1 MAVFKDAG
9 AVVTTPSSG
18 TYVIECIGNVGALAD
33 LLADRVR
40 ELGGDEAARNADEA
54 FRGGVPSAAPTSSRP
69 SRGSKAVAATRG
81 APKPKREPSKTKAA
95 IAAAKRRARIKAEKL
110 AAEEEA
116 RQASREASLRA
127 SRETKHAYDAS
138 LDVEE
143 DVAEAAE
150 AMRGMIPAAS
160 PSGLGLPPDF
170 DAVSASDEEGRED
183 LREGSTTKK
192 QLETHGSAFAARTA
206 NEPEGEKKS
215 ESDRSAASL
224 FAARLRERFPRGAAF
239 AFDRKEAAVCE
250 MRGWDRVAACRVRS
264 VDADGGVIVA
274 CRTAE
279 TEGAFVGAFRV
290 PPRVALRVLVHRA
303 PETLGE
309 RGEEKRVFLP
319 EPPPTFPSGSA
330 ERRRA
335 LASAAAAAAA
345 LAAARR
351 EGPDAFAPG
360 SWVLERRAA
369 AEAAASGGGRKRP
382 RWADAIEAP
391 PERGAGLAS
400 ALERDI
406 ALLAHEVASFRRETR
421 EGLASACAA
430 LERVAAEIRALR
442 NGGGAKPPD
451 EDAGRGGGD
460 ALHADARAREE
471 KEEGTAKT
479 ADEAGPSESPFERSA
494 FVAEA
499 RALAALREQRAS
511 EAKKS
516 PSEPPRGGATTASE
530 AADKKSRG
538 EASPAP
544 TRLPGR
550 RGESA
555 SPDLSRSLEVVPETP
570 ADGAAGGA
578 DSGAGGERFHTPR
591 GGAGDEDQSARAA
604 TSGDAGLERD
614 VPGAAFAG

>member
-33 LLADRVR
+33 LLADCVR
-40 ELGGDEAARNADEA
+40 ELGGDEARNADEA
-54 FRGGVPSAAPTSSRP
+54 FRGGVPSDAATSSRP
-69 SRGSKAVAATRG
+69 SRGKRKAVAATRG
-81 APKPKREPSKTKAA
+81 SPKPKREPSKTKAA

-110 AAEEEA
+110 AAEGEA
-116 RQASREASLRA
+116 RQASRELPSLRA
-127 SRETKHAYDAS
+127 SRETKYAYDAS

-170 DAVSASDEEGRED
+170 DAVSESDEEGRED
-183 LREGSTTKK
+183 LREGGTTKN
-192 QLETHGSAFAARTA
+192 QLETPDAFPEGTA
-206 NEPEGEKKS
+206 NETDRER
-215 ESDRSAASL
+215 DRSAASL

-279 TEGAFVGAFRV
+279 TDGAFVGAFRV
-290 PPRVALRVLVHRA
+290 PPRAALRVLAHRA

-309 RGEEKRVFLP
+309 RGEEEKRLP

-382 RWADAIEAP
+382 RFADATEAP

-406 ALLAHEVASFRRETR
+406 VLLAHEVASFRRETR
-421 EGLASACAA
+421 EGLASACAG

-451 EDAGRGGGD
+451 GDAGRGGGD
-460 ALHADARAREE
+460 ALHADAGAREE
-471 KEEGTAKT
+471 KGEGTAKM
-479 ADEAGPSESPFERSA
+479 ADEAGPSKSPFERSA

-499 RALAALREQRAS
+499 RALAALCEQRAD

-538 EASPAP
+538 EPSPAP
-544 TRLPGR
+544 TRLPGPR
-550 RGESA
+550 DKSA
-555 SPDLSRSLEVVPETP
+555 SPDRSLEVVPETP
-570 ADGAAGGA
+570 ADGAAG

-591 GGAGDEDQSARAA
+591 GAGGEDQSARAA

>member
-40 ELGGDEAARNADEA
+40 ELGGDEARDADEA
-54 FRGGVPSAAPTSSRP
+54 FRGGVPSDAATSSRP
-69 SRGSKAVAATRG
+69 SRGKRKAVAATRG
-81 APKPKREPSKTKAA
+81 SPKPKREPSKTKAA

-110 AAEEEA
+110 AAEGEA
-116 RQASREASLRA
+116 RQASRELPSLRA
-127 SRETKHAYDAS
+127 SRETKYAYDAS

-170 DAVSASDEEGRED
+170 DAVSESDEEGRED
-183 LREGSTTKK
+183 LREGGTTKN
-192 QLETHGSAFAARTA
+192 QPETPSAFPEGTA
-206 NEPEGEKKS
+206 NETDRER
-215 ESDRSAASL
+215 DRSAASL
-224 FAARLRERFPRGAAF
+224 FAARLRERFPRDAAF

-264 VDADGGVIVA
+264 VDVDGGVIVA

-279 TEGAFVGAFRV
+279 TDGAFVGAFRV
-290 PPRVALRVLVHRA
+290 PPRAALRVLAHRA

-309 RGEEKRVFLP
+309 RGEEKRLP

-369 AEAAASGGGRKRP
+369 AEAAASGGGRKRL
-382 RWADAIEAP
+382 RFADATEAP

-421 EGLASACAA
+421 EGLASACAG
-430 LERVAAEIRALR
+430 LERVAAEIRALG

-451 EDAGRGGGD
+451 GDAGRGGGD
-460 ALHADARAREE
+460 AQHADAGAREE
-471 KEEGTAKT
+471 KGEGTAKM
-479 ADEAGPSESPFERSA
+479 ADEAGPSKSPFERSA

-499 RALAALREQRAS
+499 RALAALCEQRAD

-544 TRLPGR
+544 TRLPGPR
-550 RGESA
+550 DKSA
-555 SPDLSRSLEVVPETP
+555 SPDRSLEVVPETP

-591 GGAGDEDQSARAA
+591 GRAGGEDQSARAA

>member
-40 ELGGDEAARNADEA
+40 ELGGDEARDADEA
-54 FRGGVPSAAPTSSRP
+54 FRGGVPSDAATSSRP
-69 SRGSKAVAATRG
+69 SRGKRKAVAATRG
-81 APKPKREPSKTKAA
+81 SPKPKREPSKTKAA

-110 AAEEEA
+110 AAEGEA
-116 RQASREASLRA
+116 RQASRELPSLRA
-127 SRETKHAYDAS
+127 SRETKYAYDAS

-170 DAVSASDEEGRED
+170 DAVSESDEEGRED
-183 LREGSTTKK
+183 LREGGTTKN
-192 QLETHGSAFAARTA
+192 QPETPSAFPEGTA
-206 NEPEGEKKS
+206 NETDRER
-215 ESDRSAASL
+215 DRSAASL
-224 FAARLRERFPRGAAF
+224 FAARLRERFPRDAAF

-279 TEGAFVGAFRV
+279 TDGAFVGAFRV
-290 PPRVALRVLVHRA
+290 PPRAALRVLAHRA

-309 RGEEKRVFLP
+309 RGEEKRLP

-369 AEAAASGGGRKRP
+369 AEAAASGGGRKRL
-382 RWADAIEAP
+382 RFADATEAP

-421 EGLASACAA
+421 EGLASACAG
-430 LERVAAEIRALR
+430 LERVAAEIRALG

-451 EDAGRGGGD
+451 GDAGRGGGD
-460 ALHADARAREE
+460 AQHADAGAREE
-471 KEEGTAKT
+471 KGEGTAKM
-479 ADEAGPSESPFERSA
+479 ADEAGPSKSPFERSA

-499 RALAALREQRAS
+499 RALAALCEQRAD

-544 TRLPGR
+544 TRLSGP

-555 SPDLSRSLEVVPETP
+555 SPDRSLEVVPETP

-591 GGAGDEDQSARAA
+591 GRAGGEDQSARAA

>member
-33 LLADRVR
+33 LLADCAR
-40 ELGGDEAARNADEA
+40 ELGGDEARNADEA
-54 FRGGVPSAAPTSSRP
+54 FGGVPSDAATSSRP
-69 SRGSKAVAATRG
+69 SRKRKAVAATRG
-81 APKPKREPSKTKAA
+81 SPKPKREPSKTKAA

-110 AAEEEA
+110 AAGEA
-116 RQASREASLRA
+116 RQASRELPSLRN
-127 SRETKHAYDAS
+127 RETKYAYDAS

-150 AMRGMIPAAS
+150 AMRGMIPAAF

-170 DAVSASDEEGRED
+170 DAVSESDEEGRED
-183 LREGSTTKK
+183 LREGGATKN
-192 QLETHGSAFAARTA
+192 QPETPSAFPEGTA
-206 NEPEGEKKS
+206 NETDRGR
-215 ESDRSAASL
+215 DRSAASL

-279 TEGAFVGAFRV
+279 TDGAFVGAFRV
-290 PPRVALRVLVHRA
+290 PPRAALRVLAHRA

-309 RGEEKRVFLP
+309 RGEEKRLP

-369 AEAAASGGGRKRP
+369 AEAAASGGGRKRL
-382 RWADAIEAP
+382 RFADATEAP

-406 ALLAHEVASFRRETR
+406 VLLAHEVASFRRETR
-421 EGLASACAA
+421 EGLASACAG

-460 ALHADARAREE
+460 ALHADAGAREE
-471 KEEGTAKT
+471 KGEGTAKM
-479 ADEAGPSESPFERSA
+479 ADEAGPSKSPFERSA

-499 RALAALREQRAS
+499 RALAALCEQRAD

-544 TRLPGR
+544 TRLPGP

-555 SPDLSRSLEVVPETP
+555 SPDRSLEVVPETP
-570 ADGAAGGA
+570 ADGAADGA

-591 GGAGDEDQSARAA
+591 GDAGGEDQSARAA

>member
-40 ELGGDEAARNADEA
+40 ELGGDEARDADEA
-54 FRGGVPSAAPTSSRP
+54 FRGGVPSDAATSSRP
-69 SRGSKAVAATRG
+69 SRGKRKAVAATRG
-81 APKPKREPSKTKAA
+81 SPKPKREPSKTKAA

-110 AAEEEA
+110 AAGEA
-116 RQASREASLRA
+116 RQASRELPSLRN
-127 SRETKHAYDAS
+127 RETKYAYDAS

-170 DAVSASDEEGRED
+170 DAVSESDEEGRED
-183 LREGSTTKK
+183 LREGAATKN
-192 QLETHGSAFAARTA
+192 QPLTPSAFPEGTA
-206 NEPEGEKKS
+206 NETDRER
-215 ESDRSAASL
+215 DRSAASL
-224 FAARLRERFPRGAAF
+224 FAARLRERFPRDAAF

-279 TEGAFVGAFRV
+279 TDGAFVGAFRV
-290 PPRVALRVLVHRA
+290 PPRAALRVLAHRA

-309 RGEEKRVFLP
+309 RGEEKRLP

-369 AEAAASGGGRKRP
+369 AEAATSGGGRKRL
-382 RWADAIEAP
+382 RFADATEAP

-406 ALLAHEVASFRRETR
+406 VLLAHEVASFRRETR
-421 EGLASACAA
+421 EGLASACAG
-430 LERVAAEIRALR
+430 LERVAAEIRALG

-451 EDAGRGGGD
+451 GDAGRGGGD
-460 ALHADARAREE
+460 AQHADAGAREE
-471 KEEGTAKT
+471 KGEGTAKM
-479 ADEAGPSESPFERSA
+479 ADEAGPSKSPFERSA

-499 RALAALREQRAS
+499 RALAALCEQRAD

-544 TRLPGR
+544 TRLPGPR
-550 RGESA
+550 DKSA
-555 SPDLSRSLEVVPETP
+555 SPDRSLEVVPETP

-591 GGAGDEDQSARAA
+591 GRAGGEDQSARAA

-614 VPGAAFAG
+614 